1 MLRHAGVTE
10 SEIGCAKERLEKLG
24 LVRAAA
30 ELDDALTRKV
40 TIAGTP
46 DQVVEGLRRFRDS
59 GLKLPIVWEII
70 GPNRLGSLRL
80 IAREVM
86 PKLF

>member
-1 MLRHAGVTE
+1 
-10 SEIGCAKERLEKLG
+10 
-24 LVRAAA
+24 LV
-30 ELDDALTRKV
+30 RKV
-40 TIAGTP
+40 TIAGSP
-46 DQVVEGLRRFRDS
+46 EQVVEGLRGFRGS

-86 PKLF
+86 PRVF